1 MNRFSKVTQFVTL
14 VEQISALPPRSI
26 RFLQNCFSDNFGKG
40 MKQYELPL
48 REAEGFGDPS

>member
-48 REAEGFGDPS
+48 LEVEGFGDPS